1 MILSRTA
8 RKIVMM
14 SKTVL
19 WRHIDILTDD
29 DAVLKELVIDDDDND
44 DDGDML

>member
-8 RKIVMM
+8 RKM

-19 WRHIDILTDD
+19 WRQIDILTDD
-29 DAVLKELVIDDDDND
+29 DAVLKELVIDDDD
-44 DDGDML
+44 GDML